1 MTMDSPNTP
10 TVVPAHLQSLL
21 DAAVASAHDPVA
33 KAQDFSPL
41 NDWFATNQIEG
52 YLDAKILN
60 TVFSIG
66 EGSFFSKIDDDEIT
80 GYDFGTP
87 IGDGDEWIITDED
100 RIGCSRKRMA
110 FALDAGEGFAAC
122 TTGLISS
129 TGQRALVGW
138 MMGPEWHREPEPICL
153 VHGFYTTEEAFKVA
167 LNARNQWFPEQITD
181 QMILDSWPPKKER
194 KPKRRSR
201 KAKPPGGELI

>member
-1 MTMDSPNTP
+1 MDAPTTP
-10 TVVPAHLQSLL
+10 TEVPAHLQSLL
-21 DAAVASAHDPVA
+21 DAAVASAYDPGA
-33 KAQDFSPL
+33 IAQDFAPL
-41 NDWFATNQIEG
+41 NEWFATNQIDG
-52 YLDAKILN
+52 FLDADILD

-66 EGSFFSKIDDDEIT
+66 EGSFFSEIDDDEIT

-87 IGDGDEWIITDED
+87 IGDGDEWEITDED

-122 TTGLISS
+122 TTELISS
-129 TGQRALVGW
+129 SGQRALVGW

-153 VHGFYTTEEAFKVA
+153 VHGFYATVEAFRA
-167 LNARNQWFPEQITD
+167 AINAQNEWFSKQITD

-201 KAKPPGGELI
+201 KAKPPGDELI

>member
-1 MTMDSPNTP
+1 MVSRTISTE
-10 TVVPAHLQSLL
+10 VPAHLQSLL
-21 DAAVASAHDPVA
+21 DAAVASAHELA
-33 KAQDFSPL
+33 AIAQDFSPL
-41 NDWFATNQIEG
+41 NEWFAKWQTEEWF
-52 YLDAKILN
+52 DAEILG

-66 EGSFFSKIDDDEIT
+66 EGSFFAKIDDDEIT

-110 FALDAGEGFAAC
+110 FSLDAGEGFAAC

-153 VHGFYTTEEAFKVA
+153 VHGFYATKEAFKVA